1 MSKRNREK
9 EQRGRV
15 QVGARHTDADL
26 FHQWEEAEERAE
38 KWEKTAREERKQHEW
53 AISDVRAELR
63 REMAEMRKE
72 LTGKIEEVSEENEA
86 LKRENEM
93 LREDNERLK
102 SIINN
107 DSNNSSKPP
116 SSDQK
121 PNKRA
126 NEYNG
131 RKRSGKKRG
140 GQTGH
145 KGRALSK
152 EDAEELIRSGK
163 VKHEVIDVNRG
174 KGRAKYIS
182 RYEYDIETRTVVRE
196 YRYYEDEAGKCHIPT
211 EQRTAVRYGD
221 GLRTMAVALYDI
233 GVMSIER
240 IREMLNAMS
249 GNVLRISDGA
259 VYKFIRGFSEAIE
272 PDLKAIETD
281 LANQKVVQTDATVV
295 TLNGA
300 QSYIRN
306 FSTSKSVLYV
316 GMDRKNLEHM
326 KKVPFLSRFT
336 GTLVH
341 DHETALY
348 HFGTGHGECNV
359 HVMRYLTK
367 NSEDTGNTWSGEMKK
382 LLSEMN
388 RERKKLIAQGSIFSD
403 DQIADYEARYTQI
416 IYTGRQQNTTTRPKW
431 ARKDELALLNRMEK
445 YSENHLLFL
454 HRIDVP
460 FDNNMSERD
469 LRKCKNRQKIS
480 GGFGIA
486 QGRNMACR
494 ILSFVETCKRRSL
507 NVFVSINL
515 AFHRPALLD
524 R

>member
-1 MSKRNREK
+1 M
-9 EQRGRV
+9 
-15 QVGARHTDADL
+15 
-26 FHQWEEAEERAE
+26 
-38 KWEKTAREERKQHEW
+38 
-53 AISDVRAELR
+53 
-63 REMAEMRKE
+63 
-72 LTGKIEEVSEENEA
+72 
-86 LKRENEM
+86 
-93 LREDNERLK
+93 
-102 SIINN
+102 
-107 DSNNSSKPP
+107 
-116 SSDQK
+116 
-121 PNKRA
+121 
-126 NEYNG
+126 
-131 RKRSGKKRG
+131 
-140 GQTGH
+140 
-145 KGRALSK
+145 SK

-272 PDLKAIETD
+272 ADLKAIETD

-295 TLNGA
+295 TLNGV